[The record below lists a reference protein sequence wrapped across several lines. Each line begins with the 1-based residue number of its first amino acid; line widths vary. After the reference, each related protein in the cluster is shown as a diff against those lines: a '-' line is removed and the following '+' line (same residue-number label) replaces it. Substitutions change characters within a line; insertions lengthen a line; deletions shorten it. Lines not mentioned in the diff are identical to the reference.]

1 MGETSDVALYCRT
14 PRSGGLIEKPMGTMP
29 EPCRPIADA
38 SIRANVPHTIGF
50 DGNHR
55 LLMPRL
61 RQLLAGLGQPRIKY
75 ARLQRNYP
83 ADRHAGCCRMP
94 NGREGRRRGV
104 SPARTAMRTGRS
116 RPRAR
121 PGEGDI
127 FTCAM
132 SLTVPDTGA
141 ITIRFG
147 GGSICYMLTSSV
159 GNHTLHNERLEACWG
174 HVPILAD

>member
-1 MGETSDVALYCRT
+1 MGETSDVTLCCRT

-29 EPCRPIADA
+29 EPCRPFADA
-38 SIRANVPHTIGF
+38 SIRASVPHTIGF

-94 NGREGRRRGV
+94 NEREGRRRGV
-104 SPARTAMRTGRS
+104 SPARTAMRTGRNRS
-116 RPRAR
+116 RAR
-121 PGEGDI
+121 LWRGGYLHVRHVSHRSRHRCDHHP
-127 FTCAM
+127 
-132 SLTVPDTGA
+132 VRR
-141 ITIRFG
+141 RFH
-147 GGSICYMLTSSV
+147 L
-159 GNHTLHNERLEACWG
+159 LHA
-174 HVPILAD
+174 HVKRGQPHAAQRTP